1 MFDTAGTLTTFEQAT
16 LALQEAAVTA
26 AHLQAWVALA
36 VGLIQAGI
44 VGYGIRYMARM
55 GDRREQQHAERH
67 AETMEA
73 MRTQAERHAEATRT
87 HAERHAET
95 MEAMRTQAE
104 RHAETMRIHA
114 ERHAETME
122 AMRTH
127 AERHAEA
134 TLAHAERHAETMLAL
149 RTLIERTAPPK
160 GAA

>member
-87 HAERHAET
+87 QAERHAETMRTHAERHAET
-95 MEAMRTQAE
+95 MEAMRTQ
-104 RHAETMRIHA
+104 
-114 ERHAETME
+114 
-122 AMRTH
+122 

>member
-87 HAERHAET
+87 QAERHAETMRTHAERHAET

-104 RHAETMRIHA
+104 RHAEAT
-114 ERHAETME
+114 
-122 AMRTH
+122 RTH

-134 TLAHAERHAETMLAL
+134 MLAL

-160 GAA
+160 GEA